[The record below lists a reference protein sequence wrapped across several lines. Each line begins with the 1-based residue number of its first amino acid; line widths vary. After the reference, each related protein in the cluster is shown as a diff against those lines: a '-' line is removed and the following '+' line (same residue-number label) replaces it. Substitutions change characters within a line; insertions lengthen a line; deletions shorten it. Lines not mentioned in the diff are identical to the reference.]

1 MRAIRV
7 DEWGGPEVLELVEDA
22 PVPEAGEGQVLVHVN
37 RAGVNYADTHQT
49 ENSYLARYELPLTP
63 GAEVAGTTADGRRV
77 VALTASGGY
86 AEYAAVPAATTFP
99 SRRSRCSSRA

>member
-7 DEWGGPEVLELVEDA
+7 REWGGPEVLELVEDA
-22 PVPEAGEGQVLVHVN
+22 PEPEAGDGQVLVHVN

-63 GAEVAGTTADGRRV
+63 ERIWHAITTKGAKV
-77 VALTASGGY
+77 
-86 AEYAAVPAATTFP
+86 
-99 SRRSRCSSRA
+99 